1 MSGYT
6 VESLG
11 RERGGQG
18 EEGEEEV
25 LEMVEEVMRWLG
37 GTLDLALHLWLE
49 APGLAEAEVVDMA
62 EAREDIRW

>member
-18 EEGEEEV
+18 EEGEEV
-25 LEMVEEVMRWLG
+25 LEMDEEVMLWLG
-37 GTLDLALHLWLE
+37 GTSVLALHLWRE

-62 EAREDIRW
+62 EAREDIKW